1 MCQQCKFKSSSVPAV
16 GLAQLRGTVFSASLQ
31 VSFIGRSSSEV
42 NICSGHNVLFSFPA
56 SCLEGMHVLFDFR
69 NTSTLLC
76 FSVLEKRCILSKNCT
91 VILAMLG
98 SDSPHIIVVFFPLP
112 SSIHWLEDLH
122 LKFLRNALNIISIFV
137 LQRPSPRRSNSP
149 DKFKR
154 PTPPPSP
161 NTQTPVQPPPPPPPP
176 PVQPTVQ
183 SAASQSA
190 TFQHSVHPSSQP

>member
-1 MCQQCKFKSSSVPAV
+1 MSCVH
-16 GLAQLRGTVFSASLQ
+16 SLQ
-31 VSFIGRSSSEV
+31 ADRKEWVFCWQQKCFPFLFLLHFRVMFILCRSCVVIPTMVWSGFPLH
-42 NICSGHNVLFSFPA
+42 NCSALFVGFVFL
-56 SCLEGMHVLFDFR
+56 CQF
-69 NTSTLLC
+69 NTLLEFLC
-76 FSVLEKRCILSKNCT
+76 LKLFRSV
-91 VILAMLG
+91 
-98 SDSPHIIVVFFPLP
+98 
-112 SSIHWLEDLH
+112 
-122 LKFLRNALNIISIFV
+122 LNIISLFV